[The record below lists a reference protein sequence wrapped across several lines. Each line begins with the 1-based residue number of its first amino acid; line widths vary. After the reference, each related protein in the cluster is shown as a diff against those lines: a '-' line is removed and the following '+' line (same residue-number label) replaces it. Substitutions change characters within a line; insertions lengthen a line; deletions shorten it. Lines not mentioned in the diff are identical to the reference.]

1 MAKSKEAID
10 LKGKLSRK
18 IAELTMVVHLL
29 FTRNHERE
37 VEIEAL
43 KTVYGREI
51 KKIEEEVKGK
61 VSWLEGQLEDF
72 EKARVM
78 LDLKDTEI
86 TKHKQQAQLLQERE
100 LELKRNLDDKN
111 HLLAFAEK
119 DIIKLREQLF
129 SKASF
134 STEQSEGLQQ
144 LRDEI
149 ERLRKTNDELSAKL
163 SSKTQKQKN
172 YQMQIDELQTK
183 VKRLDRELQDALS
196 LKERLEK
203 QLDGRQ
209 NDWQGET
216 DRLQAKIAE
225 LLECQI
231 EDQDK
236 YSKLEK
242 RSKQF
247 QLLNKELE
255 ESNRKLNIQIQQ
267 LINDKNRKK
276 EPRKSK
282 TKQET
287 PEVPRCT
294 PAYERD
300 EELERL
306 RKEVQRYRLEISNR
320 ESNFNRVF
328 AEQKPIITDGKRRTS
343 MTGSPDH
350 AMFPNLT
357 GARGRMSA
365 NGQVSPSHLPSLK

>member
-1 MAKSKEAID
+1 MAKSKEAVD

-43 KTVYGREI
+43 KTVYGSEI

-61 VSWLEGQLEDF
+61 VSWLEGQLEEF

-86 TKHKQQAQLLQERE
+86 TKHKQQTQLLLERE
-100 LELKRNLDDKN
+100 LELRRDLDDKN

-119 DIIKLREQLF
+119 DIIKLREQLL

-149 ERLRKTNDELSAKL
+149 ERLQKANDELKSKM
-163 SSKTQKQKN
+163 SSKSQKQKN
-172 YQMQIDELQTK
+172 YQIQIDELQTK
-183 VKRLDRELQDALS
+183 VKNLDRELQDVLS
-196 LKERLEK
+196 LKAKLEK
-203 QLDGRQ
+203 QLDGHHD
-209 NDWQGET
+209 DWQSET

-225 LLECQI
+225 LLDCQK

-236 YSKLEK
+236 YSRLEK
-242 RSKQF
+242 KSKQL
-247 QLLNKELE
+247 QLLSKELE
-255 ESNRKLNIQIQQ
+255 ESNRKLNVQIQQ

-276 EPRKSK
+276 EPRKK

-294 PAYERD
+294 PAYEVTF
-300 EELERL
+300 
-306 RKEVQRYRLEISNR
+306 KN
-320 ESNFNRVF
+320 
-328 AEQKPIITDGKRRTS
+328 
-343 MTGSPDH
+343 H
-350 AMFPNLT
+350 
-357 GARGRMSA
+357 
-365 NGQVSPSHLPSLK
+365 